1 MMRSQLLAVFLLVVH
16 AYGANA
22 TEVTLSRINDI
33 KEALNKYRH
42 SQIFRILNGS
52 WESFDDFQPLSPSPG
67 LEIGLYGF

>member
-1 MMRSQLLAVFLLVVH
+1 MIS
-16 AYGANA
+16 
-22 TEVTLSRINDI
+22 S

>member
-1 MMRSQLLAVFLLVVH
+1 MNSKRHLVCDQNGRPLQMLLSDGNL
-16 AYGANA
+16 N
-22 TEVTLSRINDI
+22 